1 MARSL
6 ALATL
11 ALLPPLALG
20 VAQAPG
26 RLALIEDWQHQHRH
40 ILAVID
46 SATPAMLG
54 FQTSPGVRTFAQQI
68 YHIDEVAAR
77 IVSGAVAGIALPAG
91 LLGDTASTLHDRAL
105 LRAQTDRIFTFVLAT
120 LQAQTDDQLVVEK
133 TFAGGTMPRWR
144 WNLTALQHSAW
155 TLGQTVPYLRMNQRV
170 PPPFTPF

>member
-1 MARSL
+1 MTRSFTL
-6 ALATL
+6 AALVLLAPLATT
-11 ALLPPLALG
+11 A
-20 VAQAPG
+20 AQTPG

-54 FQTSPGVRTFAQQI
+54 FRTSAGVRTFAQQI
-68 YHIDEVAAR
+68 YHVDEVAAR
-77 IVSGAVAGIALPAG
+77 IVSGAVAGTPLPPD

-120 LQAQTDDQLVVEK
+120 LQGLSDDQLAREQTV
-133 TFAGGTMPRWR
+133 FGGTMPRWR